1 MPKLF
6 GLIRKGDDNMHL
18 KKLESVGFKSF
29 AEKIHVDFVPGVT
42 AVVGPNGSGKSNVT
56 DAIRW
61 VLGEQSAKS
70 LRGTKMEDIIFQG
83 SDTRKPLNMAE
94 VTLTLDN
101 RSGTL
106 PLDYNEISVTRRVYR
121 SGESEFYINKESCRL
136 KDIVDLF
143 LDSGLGREAFSI
155 ISQGKVEEILSSKAE
170 ERRVI
175 FEEAA
180 GVLKYKQRK
189 KKAEFKL
196 VETEEN
202 LNRVEDIL
210 HEINQQRE
218 PLLEQATVAKDY
230 LAKKK
235 ALMTVEKSVL
245 HTEIDRMLTEWRAQ
259 LAKIDQLK
267 DHVIQA
273 QLELDQKEQKN
284 DDIHAQL
291 DHIDEEVQSFQT
303 SLLEV
308 TETLEKQS
316 GEQKLL
322 LERERHAQAS
332 LDKIVEDKEK
342 NEQALTDERKRRQS
356 LETTYSTML
365 ESVQDLKIKIAH
377 MKEKLAVSVDD
388 LDRQLA
394 DKKSDYIELLNEE
407 ARLKHARDSYEKDY
421 HNLSNKELDFKAQ
434 VNDKK
439 SLCAELNDELKELT
453 QETAALGETL
463 ERQNKDVS
471 ALKSKL
477 DEESARLQD
486 MYDKRRHA
494 ERQIDQLESKKDML
508 EELKE
513 SFQGFYQGVKAVLK
527 ARDKNALTGIHGA
540 VIELIDIPRD
550 YQMAMESAMSA
561 QSQHVIVSDEK
572 AAREAIQYL
581 KTHNQGRATFYPLTT
596 IKPRVLPHV
605 YKERLQHEPGFIAVA
620 SDVIHTSEP
629 YRPVLQYLL
638 GQTLIAKTLKDANSI
653 ATAVDRKFRV
663 VTLDGDLVNPGGSM
677 TGGAMK
683 RQQSSLFSRET
694 ELKQVTEK
702 LHAFVTRTDAYMDS
716 IKAKEKAYQALKEEL
731 QSLEETMSEQK
742 AHFNALE
749 DVRKA
754 KVLELKHQEESYH
767 YNERLLQ
774 TFNDDQNQLKN
785 KQEQS
790 EEKLT
795 KTKAQLDALKEAID
809 QLEEEKEHHEAYKK
823 QYDQQWQQLK
833 IDYAEQMKALE
844 YQLEKLTA
852 VKAREQELLETV
864 QQLTD
869 AYDLHKDEDKHQA
882 AKQALA
888 QTLKTLEEE
897 KQTLLQT
904 IQQKRE
910 QRLNLQT
917 TLETKE
923 AELKTERHQ
932 LTAKKE
938 EQNRL
943 EVKANRLDVELEN
956 RLNYLQ
962 ETYEMSFERLQQE
975 TDKTETLAEDQMK
988 VKLLK
993 RDIDELGV
1001 VNLGAIDEYD
1011 RINERF
1017 EFLTNQEQD
1026 LLEAKETLY
1035 DVIFEM
1041 DTEMEKRFDETFSQI
1056 KSAFSEVF
1064 QQLFGGGHAELK
1076 LTNPDD
1082 LLETGVEIKA
1092 QPPGKK
1098 AQQLA
1103 LLSGGERALTAIALL
1118 FSILRVRP
1126 VPFCVLDEVEA
1137 ALDEANVERF
1147 SRYLKDYSQE
1157 TQFIV
1162 ITHRKGTMEGADV
1175 LYGVTMQE
1183 SGVSRFV
1190 SVKLEETAAIL
1201 NEA

>member
-1 MPKLF
+1 
-6 GLIRKGDDNMHL
+6 MHL

-121 SGESEFYINKESCRL
+121 SGESEFYINKEACRL

-210 HEINQQRE
+210 HEIDQQRE

-230 LAKKK
+230 LAKKE
-235 ALMTVEKSVL
+235 ALEAIEKQVL
-245 HTEIDRMLTEWRAQ
+245 YTEIDHMHTDWRAQ
-259 LAKIDQLK
+259 LDEIERLK
-267 DHVIQA
+267 DQVVQQ
-273 QLELDQKEQKN
+273 QLNLDQQEQKN
-284 DDIHAQL
+284 DDVHHQ
-291 DHIDEEVQSFQT
+291 IDELDREVQALQAT
-303 SLLEV
+303 LLEV

-322 LERERHAQAS
+322 LERERHNKAS
-332 LDKIVEDKEK
+332 FEKIVADKDKIKRALDDERQTR
-342 NEQALTDERKRRQS
+342 QALEA
-356 LETTYSTML
+356 TYSKMQTTTR
-365 ESVQDLKIKIAH
+365 DLKQKMAEI
-377 MKEKLAVSVDD
+377 KEKLTVSVDD
-388 LDRQLA
+388 LDQQLA

-407 ARLKHARDSYEKDY
+407 ARLKHARDSYEKEYD
-421 HNLSNKELDFKAQ
+421 NLSLKESDFKAQ
-434 VNDKK
+434 VDDKK
-439 SLCAELNDELKELT
+439 QACDALQEKVDNLTSETAERRDVIEKKTSEASNLKAQEEAAAKEL
-453 QETAALGETL
+453 QA
-463 ERQNKDVS
+463 
-471 ALKSKL
+471 
-477 DEESARLQD
+477 

-527 ARDKNALTGIHGA
+527 ARDAKTLSGVHGA
-540 VIELIDIPRD
+540 VIELIDVPRE

-561 QSQHVIVSDEK
+561 QSQHVVVTDEQ
-572 AAREAIQYL
+572 AARDAIGYL
-581 KTHNQGRATFYPLTT
+581 KKHNQGRATFYPLTSM
-596 IKPRVLPHV
+596 KPRVLPRT
-605 YKERLQHEPGFIAVA
+605 YQERLTNEPGFIAVA
-620 SDVIHTSEP
+620 SDVIQTSES
-629 YRPVLQYLL
+629 YQPVVQYLL
-638 GQTLIAKTLKDANSI
+638 GQTLIAKTLPDANKI
-653 ATAVDRKFRV
+653 AKVVDRKYRI
-663 VTLDGDLVNPGGSM
+663 VTLEGDLVNPGGSM

-683 RQQSSLFSRET
+683 RQQSSLFSRES

-702 LHAFVTRTDAYMDS
+702 LTAFITRTDAYSES
-716 IKAKEKAYQALKEEL
+716 IKAKEQAYQTLKTDN
-731 QSLEETMSEQK
+731 QALEEALVTAK
-742 AHFNALE
+742 AQLAELE
-749 DVRKA
+749 DERKE
-754 KVLELKHQEESYH
+754 KVLELKHLEESYR
-767 YNERLLQ
+767 YNARLLQ
-774 TFNDDQNQLKN
+774 TFNDDQSQLKN
-785 KQEQS
+785 EQKQS
-790 EEKLT
+790 EQKLT
-795 KTKAQLDALKEAID
+795 EIKAQLHSVKAAID
-809 QLEEEKEHHEAYKK
+809 QLEEEKAHHETYKK
-823 QYDQQWQQLK
+823 TYDQQLQQLN
-833 IDYAEQMKALE
+833 IDYAEQMKTLE

-852 VKAREQELLETV
+852 AKTREQELLETF
-864 QQLTD
+864 QQLSDTEAMHQD
-869 AYDLHKDEDKHQA
+869 EEQHKRQKQQLDE
-882 AKQALA
+882 
-888 QTLKTLEEE
+888 TLKSLEAE
-897 KQTLLQT
+897 KGTLLET
-904 IQQKRE
+904 IQQKRQ

-923 AELKTERHQ
+923 AELKTERNQ

-938 EQNRL
+938 TQSRL

-962 ETYEMSFERLQQE
+962 ETYELSFERLKSE
-975 TDKTETLAEDQMK
+975 TEKTETLEADQTK

-1001 VNLGAIDEYD
+1001 VNLGAIDEYE

-1041 DTEMEKRFDETFSQI
+1041 DTEMEKRFEETFSQI
-1056 KSAFSEVF
+1056 KVAFSEVF
-1064 QQLFGGGHAELK
+1064 HQLFGGGHAELK

>member
-1 MPKLF
+1 
-6 GLIRKGDDNMHL
+6 MHL

-83 SDTRKPLNMAE
+83 SDSRKPLNMAE

-210 HEINQQRE
+210 HEIDQQRE

-230 LAKKK
+230 LAKKE
-235 ALMTVEKSVL
+235 ALWAIEKQVL
-245 HTEIDRMLTEWRAQ
+245 YTEIDQMYSEWRAHLEQ
-259 LAKIDQLK
+259 IEQLK
-267 DHVIQA
+267 DQVVQQ
-273 QLELDQKEQKN
+273 QLALDQKEQKN
-284 DDIHAQL
+284 DHIHHQIDALDKDI
-291 DHIDEEVQSFQT
+291 QT
-303 SLLEV
+303 LQATLLEV

-316 GEQKLL
+316 GEQKLS
-322 LERERHAQAS
+322 LERERHNKAS
-332 LDKIVEDKEK
+332 FEKIIKDKAKVKRALDH
-342 NEQALTDERKRRQS
+342 ERHVRQS
-356 LETTYSTML
+356 LEATYS
-365 ESVQDLKIKIAH
+365 EVQTTTRELKQKIAEI
-377 MKEKLAVSVDD
+377 KGKLAVSVDD
-388 LDRQLA
+388 LDQQLA

-407 ARLKHARDSYEKDY
+407 ARLKHARDSYEKE
-421 HNLSNKELDFKAQ
+421 HNNLSSKELDFKAQ
-434 VNDKK
+434 VNEKK
-439 SLCAELNDELKELT
+439 HACESLRREVDNLT
-453 QETAALGETL
+453 QETTKRRDVIQKKINAAA
-463 ERQNKDVS
+463 S
-471 ALKSKL
+471 LKA
-477 DEESARLQD
+477 EEEEAAKQLQA

-527 ARDKNALTGIHGA
+527 ARDAKALTGIHGA
-540 VIELIDIPRD
+540 VIELINVPRE

-561 QSQHVIVSDEK
+561 QSQHVVVTDEQ
-572 AAREAIQYL
+572 AAREAIGYL
-581 KTHNQGRATFYPLTT
+581 KRHNQGRATFYPLTS
-596 IKPRVLPHV
+596 IKPRVLPQT
-605 YKERLQHEPGFIAVA
+605 YQERLTNEPGFIAVA
-620 SDVIHTSEP
+620 SDVIQTSEP
-629 YRPVLQYLL
+629 YQPVIQYLL
-638 GQTLIAKTLKDANSI
+638 GQTLIAKTLQDANKI
-653 ATAVDRKFRV
+653 AKVVDRKYRV
-663 VTLDGDLVNPGGSM
+663 VTLEGDLVNPGGSM

-683 RQQSSLFSRET
+683 RQQSSLFSRES

-702 LHAFVTRTDAYMDS
+702 LTAFITRTKAYSES
-716 IKAKEKAYQALKEEL
+716 IEAKEQAYQVLKTDN
-731 QSLEETMSEQK
+731 QV
-742 AHFNALE
+742 LE
-749 DVRKA
+749 DTLITEKAQLAELEDERKA
-754 KVLELKHQEESYH
+754 KVLELKHLEESYR
-767 YNERLLQ
+767 YNVRLLQ
-774 TFNDDQNQLKN
+774 TFNDDQSQLKN
-785 KQEQS
+785 EQQQS
-790 EEKLT
+790 EQKLT
-795 KTKAQLDALKEAID
+795 ETKAQLRTVKAAID
-809 QLEEEKEHHEAYKK
+809 RLEEEKAHHEAYKK
-823 QYDQQWQQLK
+823 TYEEQLQQLN
-833 IDYAEQMKALE
+833 IDYAEQMKTLE
-844 YQLEKLTA
+844 YQLEKLSAAKT
-852 VKAREQELLETV
+852 KEQELLEEF
-864 QQLTD
+864 QQLSD
-869 AYDLHKDEDKHQA
+869 AEAMYQDKEQHERQ
-882 AKQALA
+882 KQQLNE
-888 QTLKTLEEE
+888 TLKTLETE
-897 KQTLLQT
+897 KGTLLET
-904 IQQKRE
+904 IQQKRQ

-917 TLETKE
+917 TLEAKE
-923 AELKTERHQ
+923 AELKTERNQ
-932 LTAKKE
+932 LTAQKE

-962 ETYEMSFERLQQE
+962 ETYELSFERLRKE
-975 TDKTETLAEDQMK
+975 TDKTATLQEDQTK

-1017 EFLTNQEQD
+1017 EFLTNQQQD

-1041 DTEMEKRFDETFSQI
+1041 DTEMEKRFEETFNQI
-1056 KSAFSEVF
+1056 KVAFSEVF
-1064 QQLFGGGHAELK
+1064 HQLFGGGHAELK

-1201 NEA
+1201 NES

>member
-1 MPKLF
+1 
-6 GLIRKGDDNMHL
+6 MHL

-121 SGESEFYINKESCRL
+121 SGESEFYINKEACRL

-210 HEINQQRE
+210 HEIGQQRE

-230 LAKKK
+230 LAKKE
-235 ALMTVEKSVL
+235 ALTTIEKSVL
-245 HTEIDRMLTEWRAQ
+245 YTEIDHMHTEWRTQ
-259 LAKIDQLK
+259 LAHIEQLK
-267 DHVIQA
+267 DQVVQN
-273 QLELDQKEQKN
+273 QLDLDQKEQKN
-284 DDIHAQL
+284 DRIHHQ
-291 DHIDEEVQSFQT
+291 IDELDKEVQALQGT
-303 SLLEV
+303 LLEV

-322 LERERHAQAS
+322 LEREHHKKAS
-332 LDKIVEDKEK
+332 LDKIIQDKDK
-342 NEQALTDERKRRQS
+342 TKRALDNETQSRQALES
-356 LETTYSTML
+356 TYSQMQTTTR
-365 ESVQDLKIKIAH
+365 ELKQKITEI
-377 MKEKLAVSVDD
+377 KEKLTVSVDD
-388 LDRQLA
+388 LDQQLA

-407 ARLKHARDSYEKDY
+407 ARLKHARDSYEKEY
-421 HNLSNKELDFKAQ
+421 NNISHKESDFKAQ
-434 VNDKK
+434 VDDKK
-439 SLCAELNDELKELT
+439 QACDALQGEVDNLTSETTERRDVIEKKTSEASNLKAQEEAAAKEL
-453 QETAALGETL
+453 QA
-463 ERQNKDVS
+463 
-471 ALKSKL
+471 
-477 DEESARLQD
+477 

-527 ARDKNALTGIHGA
+527 ARDAKTLSGVHGA
-540 VIELIDIPRD
+540 VIELIDVPRE

-561 QSQHVIVSDEK
+561 QSQHVVVTDEQ
-572 AAREAIQYL
+572 AARDAIGYL
-581 KTHNQGRATFYPLTT
+581 KKHNQGRATFYPLTS
-596 IKPRVLPHV
+596 IKPRVLPRT
-605 YKERLQHEPGFIAVA
+605 YQERLTNEPGFIAVA
-620 SDVIHTSEP
+620 SDVIQTGEP
-629 YRPVLQYLL
+629 YQPVIQYLL
-638 GQTLIAKTLKDANSI
+638 GQTLIAKTLPDANKI
-653 ATAVDRKFRV
+653 AKVVDRKYRV
-663 VTLDGDLVNPGGSM
+663 VTLEGDLVNPGGSM

-683 RQQSSLFSRET
+683 RQQSSLFSRES

-702 LHAFVTRTDAYMDS
+702 LDAFITRTNAYSDS
-716 IKAKEKAYQALKEEL
+716 IKAKEQAYQALKADD
-731 QSLEETMSEQK
+731 QALEEALLTEK
-742 AHFNALE
+742 AQWAELE
-749 DVRKA
+749 DERKE
-754 KVLELKHQEESYH
+754 KMLELKHLEESYR
-767 YNERLLQ
+767 YNARLLQ
-774 TFNDDQNQLKN
+774 TFNDDQSQLKN
-785 KQEQS
+785 EQKQS
-790 EEKLT
+790 EQKLT
-795 KTKAQLDALKEAID
+795 EIKAQLHSVKAAID
-809 QLEEEKEHHEAYKK
+809 QLEEEKAHHETYKK
-823 QYDQQWQQLK
+823 TYDQQLQQLN
-833 IDYAEQMKALE
+833 IDYAEQMKTLE

-852 VKAREQELLETV
+852 AKTREQELLEAF
-864 QQLTD
+864 QQLKE
-869 AYDLHKDEDKHQA
+869 AEAMHQDETKHEQQ
-882 AKQALA
+882 KQQLDE
-888 QTLKTLEEE
+888 TLKALEKE
-897 KQTLLQT
+897 KGALLQT

-910 QRLNLQT
+910 QRLNAQT

-923 AELKTERHQ
+923 AELKTERNQ

-962 ETYEMSFERLQQE
+962 ETYEMSFERLR
-975 TDKTETLAEDQMK
+975 TETEKTDTLQEDQTK

-993 RDIDELGV
+993 REIDELGV

-1041 DTEMEKRFDETFSQI
+1041 DTEMEKRFEETFSQI
-1056 KSAFSEVF
+1056 KVAFSEVF
-1064 QQLFGGGHAELK
+1064 HQLFGGGHAELK

-1137 ALDEANVERF
+1137 ALDDANVERF

-1190 SVKLEETAAIL
+1190 SVKLEETAALL